1 MEDSTNPQ
9 VDQNRNTST
18 GAEPNPG
25 FGASTTFDNPYKAA
39 MRGEIII
46 QQRLLNSGVSWF
58 NTIAGCSLI
67 NSALTIVNVPVAL
80 VVGLGLS
87 RLVTETARQTSG
99 ELGTTVIVIAVVL
112 NLIAAGVFYMLGG
125 FAKKRQTWAFVVGM
139 VGYGADALLCLMV
152 GLFLS
157 AAFHAYAIYHLYKGF
172 QACRELNQ
180 MEQSQVGGFFV

>member
-9 VDQNRNTST
+9 VDQNRNTSA
-18 GAEPNPG
+18 GAEPNAG
-25 FGASTTFDNPYKAA
+25 FGAPATFDNPYKAA

-58 NTIAGCSLI
+58 KTIAGCSLI
-67 NSALTIVNVPVAL
+67 NSALAVVNAPVTL

-87 RLVTETARQTSG
+87 KLVTETARQTSG
-99 ELGTTVIVIAVVL
+99 ELGSTVIVIAVVL
-112 NLIAAGVFYMLGG
+112 NLIAAGIFFMLNG
-125 FAKKRQTWAFVVGM
+125 FAQKRQTWAFVVGM
-139 VGYGADALLCLMV
+139 VGYGADALLCVMV
-152 GLFLS
+152 GLFIS

-172 QACRELNQ
+172 QACRQLNE